1 MTPLAPSWGRPCVY
15 PLPFSTCS
23 ESFVESRQ
31 FLPTQPT
38 FGAPFAVTSFEFRHC
53 QSFRPIV
60 LSAQVMHSKSPLW
73 LSVPN
78 PLSYR
83 QWRSQDL
90 EVGAR
95 GLGNEGPPA
104 GSRGRAPGGWFGGIA
119 SRKLIAVIKD
129 IWLPNHAQ
137 FCVFSS
143 TAQPGIFLNFEGGV
157 PPPRPL
163 AVPLDIAVLSACR

>member
-1 MTPLAPSWGRPCVY
+1 VTPLAPSWGRPCVY

-90 EVGAR
+90 EVGAQGVWETKVPQR
-95 GLGNEGPPA
+95 GPEA
-104 GSRGRAPGGWFGGIA
+104 
-119 SRKLIAVIKD
+119 
-129 IWLPNHAQ
+129 
-137 FCVFSS
+137 
-143 TAQPGIFLNFEGGV
+143 E
-157 PPPRPL
+157 PL
-163 AVPLDIAVLSACR
+163 AGGLVGA